1 MISSEKTNSGCV
13 PACTLTPAPSSPEL
27 DLKRLVMQPKHP
39 SSTLGTLD
47 ARVLVGT
54 LLEIQNT
61 DGTGL
66 WMDVGGEQVPAQA
79 AASCLLRVEA
89 GDWVHAVL
97 AGGVIWVLSIL
108 KKNSA
113 NSPAVRHL
121 DVGEAEL
128 LVSAKTIRLH
138 ADQEIGLHAPLL
150 TQAATNR
157 QSHIAATDS
166 ARVGN
171 SIVHAKSHLSLHARS
186 AMVTAASLLK
196 VDAAQ
201 IHMG

>member
-1 MISSEKTNSGCV
+1 MNTLKKNNSTCAQSRS
-13 PACTLTPAPSSPEL
+13 PTPAQSSPEQ

-39 SSTLGTLD
+39 ASIPGTLD
-47 ARVLVGT
+47 ARLLVGT
-54 LLEIQNT
+54 LGETLDT
-61 DGTGL
+61 DGTSL
-66 WMDVGGEQVPAQA
+66 WMDVGGEQVPAEV

-97 AGGVIWVLSIL
+97 VGASVWVLSVL
-108 KKNSA
+108 KKHPASNS
-113 NSPAVRHL
+113 AVRHL
-121 DVGEAEL
+121 DVGDAEL
-128 LVSAKTIRLH
+128 HVSAKTMHLN
-138 ADQEIGLHAPLL
+138 ANQQIGLHAPLL

-157 QSHIAATDS
+157 QSQIDGTDS

-171 SIVHAKSHLSLHARS
+171 SIVHAQSHFSLHARS

-196 VDAAQ
+196 IDASQ

>member
-1 MISSEKTNSGCV
+1 MNSLEKTYS
-13 PACTLTPAPSSPEL
+13 ACAPGRSPTPAPSSPEL

-39 SSTLGTLD
+39 TSTLGTLD

-54 LLEIQNT
+54 LVEIQ
-61 DGTGL
+61 DADATGL
-66 WMDVGGEQVPAQA
+66 WMDVGGEQIPAQV

-113 NSPAVRHL
+113 SSPAVRHL
-121 DVGEAEL
+121 DLGEAEL
-128 LVSAKTIRLH
+128 HVSAKTIRMR
-138 ADQEIGLHAPLL
+138 ADQQIGLHAPLL
-150 TQAATNR
+150 TQVATNR
-157 QSHIAATDS
+157 QSHIDGTDS